1 MQQTVLLCDLCP
13 QRKRFAVAS
22 VELRFDGGKSIKVDL
37 CQVHRRKLVAVALP
51 TAMGRPVK
59 DEVARRA
66 QTANARAAAL
76 MQRHPRQMGAGD
88 PKLQQALLAIL
99 ARNRSG
105 SLARPDFL
113 GKIPSHWSTAQ
124 RALHVLRKQKL
135 VTVIGKM
142 KYTRYQITPKG
153 VGWARRKKSSRRAR
167 GAEAAPKRRGSRRS
181 TQAQGSSGA
190 AREAGR
196 QESASTG

>member
-13 QRKRFAVAS
+13 QRKRFAVAK
-22 VELRFDGGKSIKVDL
+22 VELRFDGGKPVAIDL
-37 CQVHRRKLVAVALP
+37 CQVHRRKVVAVVLP
-51 TAMGRPVK
+51 TATGRPSK
-59 DEVARRA
+59 EEAARRA
-66 QTANARAAAL
+66 QTVKARAAAL
-76 MQRHPRQMGAGD
+76 ARHPRRNTGPSD
-88 PKLQQALLAIL
+88 PQLQQALLALL
-99 ARNRSG
+99 ARNRAR
-105 SLARPDFL
+105 SLARPDMRDKVP
-113 GKIPSHWSTAQ
+113 GSWSSAQ
-124 RALHVLRKQKL
+124 RALMKLRAEKL

-142 KYTRYQITPKG
+142 KHTRYQITPKG